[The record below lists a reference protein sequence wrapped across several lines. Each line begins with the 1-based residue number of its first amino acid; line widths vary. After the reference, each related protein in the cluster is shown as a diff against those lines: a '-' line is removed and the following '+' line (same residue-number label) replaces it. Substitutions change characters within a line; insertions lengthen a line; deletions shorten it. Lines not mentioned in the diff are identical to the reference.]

1 MEQEATTGLR
11 LTSAWVKHLDNIM
24 LVAVRRGVRLA
35 VTASSSM
42 KLSSANAAC
51 SPRRA
56 VCRRSVIIVVI
67 TVLDPLPD
75 IAVHVMEAE
84 LVGSE

>member
-1 MEQEATTGLR
+1 MDHPVARGDPEAVGRADLR
-11 LTSAWVKHLDNIM
+11 RLVVKSPAAEDPE
-24 LVAVRRGVRLA
+24 
-35 VTASSSM
+35 
-42 KLSSANAAC
+42 SANAAC
-51 SPRRA
+51 SSRRA

-84 LVGSE
+84 LVGAN